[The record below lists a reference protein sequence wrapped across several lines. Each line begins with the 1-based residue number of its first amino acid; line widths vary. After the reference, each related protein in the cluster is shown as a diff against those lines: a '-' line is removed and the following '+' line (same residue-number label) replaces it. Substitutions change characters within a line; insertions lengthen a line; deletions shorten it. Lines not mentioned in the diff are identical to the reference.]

1 MNGFND
7 TSTVSN
13 SNSVKLQYSWRCEL
27 PLVRRE
33 DPVQLYWNVLFEL
46 IKYRVGT
53 RNVDKMKVKDLD
65 IVYWII
71 ILYLIDS
78 DSLTV

>member
-7 TSTVSN
+7 ISTVSN

-33 DPVQLYWNVLFEL
+33 DPVQLYWNVLFKL
-46 IKYRVGT
+46 VNNNVGT
-53 RNVDKMKVKDLD
+53 RDIDKMKVKDLD
-65 IVYWII
+65 IIY
-71 ILYLIDS
+71 
-78 DSLTV
+78 